1 LNKLNEEMTMS
12 NTDAKAALAA
22 NEAKKK
28 ELEAALKAIEQ
39 ERLELLVKTKEQD
52 LETVRN
58 LCKDDGFTATDLK
71 GYLKRASNKPAS

>member
-1 LNKLNEEMTMS
+1 MT
-12 NTDAKAALAA
+12 NTDAKAALVA

-58 LCKDDGFTATDLK
+58 LCKDHGFTATDLK

>member
-1 LNKLNEEMTMS
+1 MS
-12 NTDAKAALAA
+12 NMDAKAALAA

-39 ERLELLVKTKEQD
+39 ERVELLVKTKEQD

-58 LCKDDGFTATDLK
+58 LCKDHGFTATDLK

>member
-1 LNKLNEEMTMS
+1 MT
-12 NTDAKAALAA
+12 NTDAKTALAA

-58 LCKDDGFTATDLK
+58 LCKDHGFTASDLK

>member
-1 LNKLNEEMTMS
+1 MS

-39 ERLELLVKTKEQD
+39 ERVELLVKTKEQD

-58 LCKDDGFTATDLK
+58 LCKDHGFTATDLK

>member
-1 LNKLNEEMTMS
+1 MS
-12 NTDAKAALAA
+12 NPTDPKEALAA

-39 ERLELLVKTKEQD
+39 ERVELLVKTKEQD

-58 LCKDDGFTATDLK
+58 LCKDHGFTATDLK

>member
-1 LNKLNEEMTMS
+1 MT

-39 ERLELLVKTKEQD
+39 ERLDLLVKTKEQD

-58 LCKDDGFTATDLK
+58 LCKDHGFTATDLK